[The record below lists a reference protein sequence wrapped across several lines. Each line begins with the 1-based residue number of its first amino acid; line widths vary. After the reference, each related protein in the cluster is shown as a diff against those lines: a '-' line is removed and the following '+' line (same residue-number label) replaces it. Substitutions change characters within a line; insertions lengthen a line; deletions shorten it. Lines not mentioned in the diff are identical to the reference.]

1 MGPVVA
7 FSLSWAGRAMPA
19 WGLYGFITAMGALC
33 DFIAR
38 MGVTAIGVRQGH
50 NIFLGGLGSN
60 KFLSAAHI

>member
-1 MGPVVA
+1 
-7 FSLSWAGRAMPA
+7 MPA